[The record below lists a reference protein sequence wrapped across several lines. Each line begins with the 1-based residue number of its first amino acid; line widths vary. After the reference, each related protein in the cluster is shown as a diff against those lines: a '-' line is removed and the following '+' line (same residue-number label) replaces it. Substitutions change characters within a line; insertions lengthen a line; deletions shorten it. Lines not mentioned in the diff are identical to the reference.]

1 MLKFLVLLLSGFFL
15 YRLVKSIFT
24 PEPLE
29 SDRER
34 QRQYEQRR
42 NAFFRP
48 AGQRKEKDIS
58 DSVRIIEEKK
68 LSDEKEPGFGK
79 TRGKK

>member
-1 MLKFLVLLLSGFFL
+1 MLKFLVLLMAGFFL

-24 PEPLE
+24 PEPSE
-29 SDRER
+29 SDRE
-34 QRQYEQRR
+34 RQYEQRR
-42 NAFFRP
+42 NPFFRS
-48 AGQRKEKDIS
+48 ADQRKEKDIS
-58 DSVRIIEEKK
+58 NSVRIIEER